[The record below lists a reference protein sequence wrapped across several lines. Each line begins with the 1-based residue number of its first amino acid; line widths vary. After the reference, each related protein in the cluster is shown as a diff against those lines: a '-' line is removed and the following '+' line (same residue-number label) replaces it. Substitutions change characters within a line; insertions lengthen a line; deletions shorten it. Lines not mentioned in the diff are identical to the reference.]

1 MSDMEVLAS
10 FVFKVKGIMF
20 YKYGVCGA
28 SMGERVRLVRRPYDR
43 HDVNCVD
50 VVLERGPR
58 TLHKIGHVEA
68 EVSVHLSPL
77 LRDAPVEA
85 SG

>member
-10 FVFKVKGIMF
+10 FVFKVKGVMF

-50 VVLERGPR
+50 VVLERGPH
-58 TLHKIGHVEA
+58 TLHKIGHVAA
-68 EVSVHLSPL
+68 EVAVHLSPL